1 MDRDALIRRERT
13 FAVVSLI
20 LGVAILGTGLLF
32 NPHGYHKAL
41 EAISIVLF
49 AMAFA
54 SLVKTRALK
63 RDHAIPVAEYD
74 ERIVAARNQADA
86 VSLEIIR
93 RVLFLA
99 YLFYTFV
106 RPQDIFQA
114 LSWWLLLL
122 VAMLAVLLPPLVLG
136 NVNKRFQPDDGK

>member
-1 MDRDALIRRERT
+1 MDKEALIRRERT
-13 FAVVSLI
+13 FAVVSLV
-20 LGVAILGTGLLF
+20 LGIAVLGAGLLF

-54 SLVKTRALK
+54 SLVKIRALK
-63 RDHAIPVAEYD
+63 RNDAIPVAEND

-86 VSLEIIR
+86 VSLEVIR

-106 RPQDIFQA
+106 RPGDIFQS
-114 LSWWLLLL
+114 LSWWLLLA
-122 VAMLAVLLPPLVLG
+122 VSMLSLLLPPLVLG
-136 NVNKRFQPDDGK
+136 NVNKRFQPDDGR